1 MKTYQAVKAAI
12 ARLEK
17 KAEAMRRNE
26 LKSVI
31 AQVKKTIAEYGLT
44 AAELGLG
51 RGAPKAAARRVPA
64 GQRAAAGVARYRN
77 PKTGETW
84 TGRGRPPA
92 WIAGAKD
99 REAFLI
105 AAAAA
110 APPAPAKAPARKARA
125 AAKPAGKAAK
135 AAGKTAKAAAGRKKA
150 AAKGRKP
157 RAAEKTAAV
166 QIESGVAAQ

>member
-51 RGAPKAAARRVPA
+51 RGAPKATARRAPA
-64 GQRAAAGVARYRN
+64 GKRGAAGVARYRN

-99 REAFLI
+99 RTAFLI
-105 AAAAA
+105 ADAVA
-110 APPAPAKAPARKARA
+110 APPAGPKAPARKARA
-125 AAKPAGKAAK
+125 AVKPAGKSAKVGK
-135 AAGKTAKAAAGRKKA
+135 AATGRKKA
-150 AAKGRKP
+150 AKKARKP
-157 RAAEKTAAV
+157 RAAEKTGAV

>member
-51 RGAPKAAARRVPA
+51 RGAPKAAARRAPA
-64 GQRAAAGVARYRN
+64 GKRAAVGVARYRN

-99 REAFLI
+99 RQAFLI
-105 AAAAA
+105 ADAAA
-110 APPAPAKAPARKARA
+110 APPAKPKAPARKARA
-125 AAKPAGKAAK
+125 AVKPAAK
-135 AAGKTAKAAAGRKKA
+135 AAKTASGRKKA
-150 AAKGRKP
+150 AKTGRKT
-157 RAAEKTAAV
+157 RAAEKMAAV

>member
-51 RGAPKAAARRVPA
+51 KGTPKAAARHAPA
-64 GQRAAAGVARYRN
+64 GKRAPVGVARYRN

-99 REAFLI
+99 RTAFLI
-105 AAAAA
+105 ADAAA
-110 APPAPAKAPARKARA
+110 APPATPKAPARKARA
-125 AAKPAGKAAK
+125 AAKPAAKAGKVAKTATGRKQAAK
-135 AAGKTAKAAAGRKKA
+135 
-150 AAKGRKP
+150 KGRKP